1 MIKLKNG
8 HDVPFNKDFDLFF
21 QDLLE
26 SIVRESKRAAEVAGE
41 GPETRDRNELF
52 LKELMDN
59 CIYVTHQLFD
69 MGKDREEF
77 SRFMVT
83 GFIFNSIVCCL
94 TTLDKEP
101 DSGDEPPG
109 TPPVH

>member
-8 HDVPFNKDFDLFF
+8 HVVTYQKDFDAFF

-26 SIVRESKRAAEVAGE
+26 SMVRESRRAAAEHGQPPDE
-41 GPETRDRNELF
+41 QLKNELF

-59 CIYVTHQLFD
+59 CIYVTHQLFNLAKEKED
-69 MGKDREEF
+69 F

-83 GFIFNSIVCCL
+83 GFIFNSIICSLPVL
-94 TTLDKEP
+94 ENEMEP
-101 DSGDEPPG
+101 EAKPEDEG
-109 TPPVH
+109 PVH

>member
-8 HDVPFNKDFDLFF
+8 HDVPFNKDFDFFF

-26 SIVRESKRAAEVAGE
+26 SIVRESKTSAKKAGDESE
-41 GPETRDRNELF
+41 GRDRNELF

-69 MGKDREEF
+69 LGKEREEF

-83 GFIFNSIVCCL
+83 GFIFNSIICCL
-94 TTLDKEP
+94 TTLEKEQDTDTGEEETGP
-101 DSGDEPPG
+101 L
-109 TPPVH
+109 H